1 MQLLTPSRIPRVTAS
16 ARGSCRASRVL
27 YISFTSPVPSK
38 IGPSRRHYHILG
50 QLLRFYDVQVLS
62 IGRPAD
68 PELFEKEFGDK
79 VIKFEYAVSDHPT
92 AIKYIRKCWLTLTGR
107 CDFLPARNRTLRT
120 LCKRVTAS
128 QKFDAIIL
136 SISLLNRLP
145 LPRDVPIIADT
156 HNVESDVLARISML
170 AETFGRRMYARFQR
184 PSTLKEERCCALKA
198 DLLLTTS
205 ERDKATFQRLT
216 NVPNIAVIPNG
227 VDLSEFRPIGG
238 IGEPGEILFTGL
250 MSYYPNQQAIRWFL
264 EEVFP
269 KVQLAIP
276 AARLIVAGADP
287 PQWLLGRRSSAVVVS
302 GAVPDMRPYFHRARV
317 VIAPL
322 KIGGGTRVKI
332 LEAQAM
338 ERPVVSTSLGAEG
351 LNTESSSIVLADDAE
366 SFAAQVIRLLC
377 DDTLVLQLAV
387 KGRQIVEREYD
398 WDHIGERLEA
408 ILAERIGLNPKLSVP
423 RGQPRGLD
431 PSGSK

>member
-1 MQLLTPSRIPRVTAS
+1 MTTTTAS
-16 ARGSCRASRVL
+16 ARASCGASRVL
-27 YISFTSPVPSK
+27 YISSASPVPSK

-50 QLLRFYDVQVLS
+50 QLLRFYDVQLLS
-62 IGRPAD
+62 IGRQTD
-68 PELFEKEFGDK
+68 PELFEKQFGNK
-79 VIKFEYAVSDHPT
+79 VVKFDYAVSESPT
-92 AIKYIRKCWLTLTGR
+92 AIKYIRKSWLTLTGR

-128 QKFDAIIL
+128 QRFDAIIL
-136 SISLLNRLP
+136 STSLLNRLP
-145 LPRDVPIIADT
+145 LPRDVPIVADT
-156 HNVESDVLARISML
+156 HNVESDVLARTSML

-184 PSTLKEERCCALKA
+184 PSTFKEERRCTLKA
-198 DLLLTTS
+198 ALLLATS
-205 ERDKATFQRLT
+205 EHDKTTFQRLM

-227 VDLSEFRPIGG
+227 VDLREFRPIGG

-276 AARLIVAGADP
+276 AARLIVAGAAP
-287 PQWLLGRRSSAVVVS
+287 PQWLLGRRSPAVVVS

-351 LNTESSSIVLADDAE
+351 LNTRSSAIVLADDADC
-366 SFAAQVIRLLC
+366 FAAQVIRLLC
-377 DDTLVLQLAV
+377 DDTLALQLAV

-408 ILAERIGLNPKLSVP
+408 ILSERIGLKPKLSVP
-423 RGQPRGLD
+423 RGQGPED
-431 PSGSK
+431 

>member
-1 MQLLTPSRIPRVTAS
+1 MTTTTAS
-16 ARGSCRASRVL
+16 ARGLCRASRVL

-50 QLLRFYDVQVLS
+50 QLLRFYEVQVLS
-62 IGRPAD
+62 IGRQTDSA
-68 PELFEKEFGDK
+68 LFKKEFGDK
-79 VIKFEYAVSDHPT
+79 VIKFDYAVSEHPT
-92 AIKYIRKCWLTLTGR
+92 AIKYIRKSWLTLTGR
-107 CDFLPARNRTLRT
+107 CDFLPARNSALRR
-120 LCKRVTAS
+120 LCKRVIAS
-128 QKFDAIIL
+128 QRFDAIIL

-156 HNVESDVLARISML
+156 HNVESDVLARTSML

-184 PSTLKEERCCALKA
+184 PATLKEERCCALKA
-198 DLLLTTS
+198 DLLLATS
-205 ERDKATFQRLT
+205 ECDKATFQRLM
-216 NVPNIAVIPNG
+216 NMPNIAVVPNG
-227 VDLSEFRPIGG
+227 VDLREFCPNGA

-264 EEVFP
+264 DEVFP
-269 KVQLAIP
+269 KVRLAIP
-276 AARLIVAGADP
+276 AARLTVAGADP

-302 GAVPDMRPYFHRARV
+302 GAVPDMRPYFQRARV

-351 LNTESSSIVLADDAE
+351 LNTDSIVLADDAE

-377 DDTLVLQLAV
+377 DDRLALQLAI
-387 KGRQIVEREYD
+387 KGRQIVEQEYD
-398 WDHIGERLEA
+398 WDQIGERLRA
-408 ILAERIGLNPKLSVP
+408 ILSDRIGLNPLLPVARD
-423 RGQPRGLD
+423 RGPEN
-431 PSGSK
+431 